1 MAFYEKFPIIIES
14 LPTLMLISF
23 IIHSLKLKSERL
35 EFVILAMEAGRKW
48 KKNLAEPQKTFNSY
62 NATKISLRFF

>member
-1 MAFYEKFPIIIES
+1 MAFFEKFPIIIES

-35 EFVILAMEAGRKW
+35 EFVILAMEAGRK
-48 KKNLAEPQKTFNSY
+48 
-62 NATKISLRFF
+62 